1 MHWNNPR
8 HNCTPIE
15 TMTPQEFAATLDA
28 TNLKLDAS
36 DGEICALCDE
46 AAHSGFASVC
56 VYPTSVSIC
65 SDILYSSQARVCT
78 VIGFPHGRSSLEA
91 KREEIIRAQEHGANE
106 VDIVMNYAALRAS
119 DKTIV
124 TEEIVRLCEVAR
136 KSDLL
141 TKIIVETC
149 FLTST
154 QKLTALGICETAG
167 ADFIKTSTGF
177 GSAGATIEDV
187 KRFADHRKSAIK
199 IKASGGI
206 RTLSDALALLEAG
219 AERLGVSAASA
230 LLAEFQGK
238 QFESKSTDTY

>member
-1 MHWNNPR
+1 
-8 HNCTPIE
+8 
-15 TMTPQEFAATLDA
+15 MTPQEFAATLDA

-46 AAHSGFASVC
+46 VAHSGFASVC
-56 VYPTSVSIC
+56 VYTTNVSIC

-91 KREEIIRAQEHGANE
+91 KREEIVRAQEHGANE

-141 TKIIVETC
+141 TKIIVENITPP
-149 FLTST
+149 
-154 QKLTALGICETAG
+154 
-167 ADFIKTSTGF
+167 FIHHC
-177 GSAGATIEDV
+177 ATIKPVCRMV
-187 KRFADHRKSAIK
+187 KTPINRQPNEGPKGLDS
-199 IKASGGI
+199 
-206 RTLSDALALLEAG
+206 
-219 AERLGVSAASA
+219 
-230 LLAEFQGK
+230 
-238 QFESKSTDTY
+238 